1 MAGASVSPGAGLT
14 VLIPHE
20 TDFGCV
26 QANLGLKRARQCE
39 EFLGLASWLALK
51 EPTLTTNLMQSQLS
65 RLFGQL
71 YAMEVS
77 V

>member
-1 MAGASVSPGAGLT
+1 
-14 VLIPHE
+14 
-20 TDFGCV
+20 V